1 MITHNMLKCNQGGH
15 MRHIKKR
22 KLTKAG
28 KIIVVA
34 SILIIIGFAILI
46 KSILIAP
53 EKEEE
58 IIPTITPTAIPEVIV
73 EEPKS
78 FTFIGVGD
86 NLYHGALYYRQR
98 MAGNGYNFD
107 TYYDGTREYS
117 ENADLAYINMETICN
132 GDEHYELSSYP
143 LFNGPKEVIDAVY
156 NAGFDWWSI
165 SSNHSLDT
173 GANGLLEQL
182 NTIHEKYPDIITTG
196 SHTSLEDKN
205 TPIVKEINGIKVG
218 FLGYTYGLNGLIV
231 PEDKEWLVSMI
242 NKDQMKIDME
252 ALSKVSDIQMVAMH
266 WGVEYSTSISEEQK
280 DLTKYLNEL
289 GAEVIIGTHPHVIE
303 PAEIYHG
310 ENQDTLVYYSLGNY
324 TSAQDAAPRMVGG
337 MASFTVNY
345 DPNTFETSFTDV
357 KFIPTVTWFDGGF
370 NDWKTYTLADYNN
383 DLYATH
389 RHVYDFDLSKEW
401 VTNFVKEVM
410 GESQDIEIV
419 YE

>member
-1 MITHNMLKCNQGGH
+1 

-28 KIIVVA
+28 KIIGVA

-46 KSILIAP
+46 KSILTAS

-289 GAEVIIGTHPHVIE
+289 GVEVIIGTHPHVIE

-410 GESQDIEIV
+410 GEPEDIEIV

>member
-1 MITHNMLKCNQGGH
+1 

-28 KIIVVA
+28 KFIVVA

-46 KSILIAP
+46 RSILIAP

-58 IIPTITPTAIPEVIV
+58 IIPTITPTVTPEVII

-117 ENADLAYINMETICN
+117 ESADLAYINMETICN

-182 NTIHEKYPDIITTG
+182 NTIHQKYPDIITTG
-196 SHTSLEDKN
+196 SYTSLEDKN

-242 NKDQMKIDME
+242 DKDQMKIDME

-345 DPNTFETSFTDV
+345 NPNTFETSFTDV

>member
-1 MITHNMLKCNQGGH
+1 

-34 SILIIIGFAILI
+34 SILITIGFAILI
-46 KSILIAP
+46 RSILIAP

-58 IIPTITPTAIPEVIV
+58 IIPTITPTITPEVII

-182 NTIHEKYPDIITTG
+182 NTIHQKYPDIITTG
-196 SHTSLEDKN
+196 SYTSLEDKN

-242 NKDQMKIDME
+242 DKEQMKIDME

-345 DPNTFETSFTDV
+345 DPNPFETSFTNV

-370 NDWKTYTLADYNN
+370 KDWKTYTLADYNN

>member
-1 MITHNMLKCNQGGH
+1 

-46 KSILIAP
+46 KSILTTS

-117 ENADLAYINMETICN
+117 ESADLAYINMETICN

-143 LFNGPKEVIDAVY
+143 LFNGPKEVIDAIY

-218 FLGYTYGLNGLIV
+218 FLGYTYGLNGLVV

-242 NKDQMKIDME
+242 DKDQMKIDME

-324 TSAQDAAPRMVGG
+324 TSAQDSAPRMVGG

-401 VTNFVKEVM
+401 VTNFVKEVL
-410 GESQDIEIV
+410 GEPEDIEIV

>member
-1 MITHNMLKCNQGGH
+1 

-28 KIIVVA
+28 KFIVVA
-34 SILIIIGFAILI
+34 SILILIGFAILI
-46 KSILIAP
+46 RSILTTP

-58 IIPTITPTAIPEVIV
+58 IIPTITPTITPEVII

-231 PEDKEWLVSMI
+231 PEDTEWLVSMI

-345 DPNTFETSFTDV
+345 DPNTFKTSFKDV

>member
-1 MITHNMLKCNQGGH
+1 MLKCNQGGH

-46 KSILIAP
+46 RSILTTP

-117 ENADLAYINMETICN
+117 ESADLAYINMETICN

-143 LFNGPKEVIDAVY
+143 LFNGPKEVIDAIY

-165 SSNHSLDT
+165 SSNHSLET

-218 FLGYTYGLNGLIV
+218 FLGYTYGLNGLVV

-242 NKDQMKIDME
+242 DKDQMKIDME

-345 DPNTFETSFTDV
+345 DPNTFETSFTNV

>member
-1 MITHNMLKCNQGGH
+1 

-28 KIIVVA
+28 KFIVVA

-46 KSILIAP
+46 RSILTTP

-58 IIPTITPTAIPEVIV
+58 IIPTITPTITPEVII

-242 NKDQMKIDME
+242 DKDQMKIDME

-410 GESQDIEIV
+410 GESEDIEIV

>member
-1 MITHNMLKCNQGGH
+1 

-28 KIIVVA
+28 KFIVVA

-46 KSILIAP
+46 RSILIAP

-58 IIPTITPTAIPEVIV
+58 IIPTITPTITPEVII

-242 NKDQMKIDME
+242 DKEQMKIDME

-324 TSAQDAAPRMVGG
+324 TSAQDVAPRMVGG

-345 DPNTFETSFTDV
+345 DPNTFKTSFTDV

>member
-1 MITHNMLKCNQGGH
+1 

-34 SILIIIGFAILI
+34 SILITIGFAILI
-46 KSILIAP
+46 RSILIAP

-58 IIPTITPTAIPEVIV
+58 IIPTITPTITPEVII

-182 NTIHEKYPDIITTG
+182 NTIHQKYPDIITTG
-196 SHTSLEDKN
+196 SYTSLEDKN

-242 NKDQMKIDME
+242 DKDQMKIDME

-324 TSAQDAAPRMVGG
+324 TSAQDVAPRMVGG

-345 DPNTFETSFTDV
+345 DPNTFKTSFTDV

>member
-1 MITHNMLKCNQGGH
+1 

-28 KIIVVA
+28 KFIVVA
-34 SILIIIGFAILI
+34 SILIIIGFSILI
-46 KSILIAP
+46 KSILTTP

-401 VTNFVKEVM
+401 VTNFVKEVL
-410 GESQDIEIV
+410 GEPEDIEIV

>member
-1 MITHNMLKCNQGGH
+1 

-28 KIIVVA
+28 KFIVVA

-46 KSILIAP
+46 RSILIAP

-58 IIPTITPTAIPEVIV
+58 IIPTSTPTITPEVIV

-252 ALSKVSDIQMVAMH
+252 ALRKVSDIQMVAMH

-401 VTNFVKEVM
+401 VTNFVKEVL
-410 GESQDIEIV
+410 GEPEDIEIV

>member
-1 MITHNMLKCNQGGH
+1 

-34 SILIIIGFAILI
+34 SILIIIGFSILI
-46 KSILIAP
+46 KSILTTP

-182 NTIHEKYPDIITTG
+182 NIIHEKYPDIITTG

-242 NKDQMKIDME
+242 DKDQMKIDME

-410 GESQDIEIV
+410 GESEDIEIV

>member
-1 MITHNMLKCNQGGH
+1 

-46 KSILIAP
+46 KSILTTS

-345 DPNTFETSFTDV
+345 DPNTFETTFTDV

-410 GESQDIEIV
+410 GESEDIEIV

>member
-1 MITHNMLKCNQGGH
+1 

-28 KIIVVA
+28 KFIVVA
-34 SILIIIGFAILI
+34 SILILIGFAILI
-46 KSILIAP
+46 RSILTTP

-58 IIPTITPTAIPEVIV
+58 IIPTITPTITPEVII

-218 FLGYTYGLNGLIV
+218 FLGYTYGLNGLVV

-242 NKDQMKIDME
+242 DKDQMKIDME

>member
-1 MITHNMLKCNQGGH
+1 

-28 KIIVVA
+28 KFIVVA

-46 KSILIAP
+46 RSILIAP

-58 IIPTITPTAIPEVIV
+58 IIPTITPTVTPEVII

-242 NKDQMKIDME
+242 DKEQMKIDME

-324 TSAQDAAPRMVGG
+324 TSAQDVAPRMVGG

-345 DPNTFETSFTDV
+345 DPNTFKTSFTDV

>member
-1 MITHNMLKCNQGGH
+1 

-28 KIIVVA
+28 KFIVVA
-34 SILIIIGFAILI
+34 SILIIIGFSILI
-46 KSILIAP
+46 KSILTTP

-410 GESQDIEIV
+410 GESEDIEIV

>member
-1 MITHNMLKCNQGGH
+1 

-28 KIIVVA
+28 KFIVVA

-46 KSILIAP
+46 RSILIAP

-58 IIPTITPTAIPEVIV
+58 IIPTITPTITPEVII

-182 NTIHEKYPDIITTG
+182 NTIHQKYPDIITTG
-196 SHTSLEDKN
+196 SYTSLEDKN

-242 NKDQMKIDME
+242 DKDQMKIDME

-324 TSAQDAAPRMVGG
+324 TSAQDVAPRMVGG

-345 DPNTFETSFTDV
+345 DPNTFKTSFTDV

>member
-1 MITHNMLKCNQGGH
+1 

-28 KIIVVA
+28 KFIVVA
-34 SILIIIGFAILI
+34 SILIIIGFSILI
-46 KSILIAP
+46 KSILTTP

-58 IIPTITPTAIPEVIV
+58 IIPTSTPTAIPKVIV

-117 ENADLAYINMETICN
+117 ENANLAYINMETICN

-182 NTIHEKYPDIITTG
+182 NTIHEMYPDIITTG

-242 NKDQMKIDME
+242 DKDQMKIDME

-383 DLYATH
+383 DLFATH

-410 GESQDIEIV
+410 GEPEDIEIV

>member
-1 MITHNMLKCNQGGH
+1 

-46 KSILIAP
+46 RSILIAP

-58 IIPTITPTAIPEVIV
+58 IIPTSTPTITPEVIV

-98 MAGNGYNFD
+98 MASNGYNFD

-410 GESQDIEIV
+410 GEPEDIEIV

>member
-1 MITHNMLKCNQGGH
+1 

-46 KSILIAP
+46 RSILTTP

-117 ENADLAYINMETICN
+117 ESADLAYINMETICN

-143 LFNGPKEVIDAVY
+143 LFNGPKEVIDAIY

-218 FLGYTYGLNGLIV
+218 FLGYTYGLNGLVV

-242 NKDQMKIDME
+242 DKDQMKIDME

-345 DPNTFETSFTDV
+345 DPNTFETSFTNV

>member
-1 MITHNMLKCNQGGH
+1 

-28 KIIVVA
+28 KFIVVA
-34 SILIIIGFAILI
+34 SILIIIGFSILI
-46 KSILIAP
+46 KSILTTP

-242 NKDQMKIDME
+242 DKDQMKIDME

-280 DLTKYLNEL
+280 NLTKYLNEL

-401 VTNFVKEVM
+401 VTNFVKEVL
-410 GESQDIEIV
+410 GEPEDIEIV

>member
-1 MITHNMLKCNQGGH
+1 

-28 KIIVVA
+28 KFIVVA
-34 SILIIIGFAILI
+34 SILIIIGFVILI
-46 KSILIAP
+46 RSILTTP

-58 IIPTITPTAIPEVIV
+58 IIPTSTPTITPEVIV

-218 FLGYTYGLNGLIV
+218 FLGYTYGLNGLVV

-242 NKDQMKIDME
+242 DKDQMKIDME

-345 DPNTFETSFTDV
+345 NPNTFETTFTDV
-357 KFIPTVTWFDGGF
+357 KFIPTVTWFDSGF

>member
-1 MITHNMLKCNQGGH
+1 

-28 KIIVVA
+28 KFIVVA
-34 SILIIIGFAILI
+34 SILIIIGFSILI
-46 KSILIAP
+46 KSILTTS

-58 IIPTITPTAIPEVIV
+58 IIPTITPTAIPKVIV

>member
-1 MITHNMLKCNQGGH
+1 

-28 KIIVVA
+28 KFIVVA
-34 SILIIIGFAILI
+34 SILIIIGFSILI
-46 KSILIAP
+46 KSILTTP

-303 PAEIYHG
+303 PAEIYHS

-410 GESQDIEIV
+410 GESKDIEIV

>member
-1 MITHNMLKCNQGGH
+1 

-28 KIIVVA
+28 KFIVVA

-46 KSILIAP
+46 RSILTTP

-58 IIPTITPTAIPEVIV
+58 IIPTITPTITPEVII

-143 LFNGPKEVIDAVY
+143 LFNGPKKVIDAVY

-337 MASFTVNY
+337 MASFTINY

>member
-1 MITHNMLKCNQGGH
+1 

-28 KIIVVA
+28 KFIVVA

-46 KSILIAP
+46 RSILTTS

-58 IIPTITPTAIPEVIV
+58 IIPTITPTITPEVII

-218 FLGYTYGLNGLIV
+218 FLGYTYGLNGLVV

-242 NKDQMKIDME
+242 DKDQMKIDME

-345 DPNTFETSFTDV
+345 DPNTFKTSFTDV

>member
-1 MITHNMLKCNQGGH
+1 

-28 KIIVVA
+28 KFIVVA
-34 SILIIIGFAILI
+34 SILIIIGFSILI
-46 KSILIAP
+46 KSILTTP

-242 NKDQMKIDME
+242 DKDQMKIDME

-410 GESQDIEIV
+410 GEPEDIEIV

>member
-1 MITHNMLKCNQGGH
+1 

-28 KIIVVA
+28 KFIVVA

-46 KSILIAP
+46 RSILIAP

-58 IIPTITPTAIPEVIV
+58 IIPTITPTITPEVII

-242 NKDQMKIDME
+242 DKDQIKIDME

-280 DLTKYLNEL
+280 DLTRYLNEL

-324 TSAQDAAPRMVGG
+324 TSAQDVAPRMVGG

-345 DPNTFETSFTDV
+345 DPNTFKTSFTDV